1 MHMRLSLSNCKVV
14 PYKVTLGA
22 ALHSLKSYSVVFQG
36 MGSILLYYLL
46 LVIYKHNSERLSNS
60 FSEAI

>member
-1 MHMRLSLSNCKVV
+1 MCVNVSSTNRKVV